1 MSGANKYPEMLYQV
15 MDVTAM
21 SYPDESFDMVLDK
34 STIDA
39 LLCSDSPM
47 LLVAKMIWEV
57 YRVLKKGGTYFVV
70 SYGAPKSRM
79 EHLEREHVGFD
90 IEVREIERA
99 DSPSGPHYIYIC
111 RKSEKSKCDE
121 VKYK

>member
-1 MSGANKYPEMLYQV
+1 MYEAGWKRIVNNDISKVVIEQMSETNKYPDMLYQV

-79 EHLEREHVGFD
+79 EHLER
-90 IEVREIERA
+90 
-99 DSPSGPHYIYIC
+99 
-111 RKSEKSKCDE
+111 
-121 VKYK
+121 